1 MQTLTIEQKD
11 YALLPM
17 SDYNA
22 MLELAEDMQDMQD
35 IEDMLQ
41 FDKDLASGKEELI
54 PSEFAERLIFGENPY
69 LVWREYRGFTLKNVS
84 DASDATGIDS
94 TTISRIENNKRDP
107 SVKQV
112 KAIAQVLKLEVN
124 DLI

>member
-1 MQTLTIEQKD
+1 MQILTIEQKD
-11 YALLPM
+11 YALIPM
-17 SDYNA
+17 SDYNS
-22 MLELAEDMQDMQD
+22 MLVLAEDVQD
-35 IEDMLQ
+35 IADMVQ

-69 LVWREYRGFTLKNVS
+69 LVWREYRGLTLKNVS
-84 DASDATGIDS
+84 DVTGIDV

-112 KAIAQVLKLEVN
+112 KSIAQVLKIEVT

>member
-11 YALLPM
+11 YALVPM

-22 MLELAEDMQDMQD
+22 MLERVEAMQD
-35 IEDMLQ
+35 IEAMAQ
-41 FDKDLASGKEELI
+41 FDKDLASGKEEMI
-54 PSEFAERLIFGENPY
+54 SSKFAERLIFGENPC
-69 LVWREYRGFTLKNVS
+69 LVWREYRELTLKNVS
-84 DASDATGIDS
+84 DATGIDV

-107 SVKQV
+107 SIKQV
-112 KAIAQVLKLEVN
+112 KSIAQALKIEVT